1 MAQFIPPESN
11 LDEGPPPRR
20 AKRSRRWLLRG
31 LAVVIALI
39 AVTAAA
45 AGIYVG
51 SVSKS
56 FTDNVQREKL
66 LPTYPS
72 ESASPGK
79 EAEES
84 DGSKPPSTGKTAAL
98 NYVLMGSDSRDVSDA
113 GAGRSDSLMVM
124 HLAADR
130 KDAYLI
136 SFPRDMYV
144 NIPGYGKN
152 KINAAYSFGG
162 PQLAVATLE
171 ELLHSRMDHVAI
183 IDFEGFIRLTED
195 LGGVTVMNKHAS
207 RSRGYTFP
215 AGKITIRGDEA
226 LAYVRERYAL
236 PNGDLDRAERQR
248 LVVKAILEKGLSPE
262 TIRNPARFT
271 GFVSGV
277 AKHLVVDEGLT
288 DKEIRRTAVSLR
300 LSANDLHL
308 LQAPISGFGT
318 VNGASIDVVDRAR
331 MTELAKA
338 LRGDTMDDYLQR
350 YPGS

>member
-1 MAQFIPPESN
+1 MP
-11 LDEGPPPRR
+11 
-20 AKRSRRWLLRG
+20 
-31 LAVVIALI
+31 
-39 AVTAAA
+39 
-45 AGIYVG
+45 
-51 SVSKS
+51 
-56 FTDNVQREKL
+56 
-66 LPTYPS
+66 
-72 ESASPGK
+72 
-79 EAEES
+79 
-84 DGSKPPSTGKTAAL
+84 
-98 NYVLMGSDSRDVSDA
+98 SDA

-144 NIPGYGKN
+144 DIPGYGKN

-171 ELLHSRMDHVAI
+171 DLLHSRMDHVAI
-183 IDFEGFIRLTED
+183 IDFDGFIRLTED
-195 LGGVTVMNKHAS
+195 LGGVTVMNEHAS
-207 RSRGYTFP
+207 KSRGYTFP
-215 AGKITIRGDEA
+215 AGKITIKGDEA
-226 LAYVRERYAL
+226 LAFVRERYEL

-262 TIRNPARFT
+262 TISNPAKFT

-277 AKHLVVDEGLT
+277 AKHLIVDEGLT

-318 VNGASIDVVDRAR
+318 INGASIDVVDRAIGWPNSPR
-331 MTELAKA
+331 RCATTPWTTTSSGSRRVEHGGQ
-338 LRGDTMDDYLQR
+338 RSGCGRYL
-350 YPGS
+350 